1 MDIIID
7 NKPVEIESYEKVLTE
22 LINGRPPVNENE
34 REIVAELEQMKK
46 ENFIPY
52 IPSNL

>member
-7 NKPVEIESYEKVLTE
+7 NKPVEIESKERILME
-22 LINGRPPVNENE
+22 LINGRPPANESE
-34 REIVAELEQMKK
+34 KELALELEQMQKDG
-46 ENFIPY
+46 FTPY